1 MVEKEPVK
9 LNLSPS
15 SPKRSHGGQGSTLP
29 WGSLKLLISFSYS
42 NDFLHF
48 FSVLPS
54 TSHLPRLPS
63 LLKLWKFPLGNRGHS
78 SELYD
83 CRALLL
89 LIFYNYFWPYN
100 SI

>member
-9 LNLSPS
+9 LNLSPP

-42 NDFLHF
+42 NDFLLF
-48 FSVLPS
+48 FPLIPS

-63 LLKLWKFPLGNRGHS
+63 LLMLWKFPLGNRGHS

-83 CRALLL
+83 CSAMQMLN
-89 LIFYNYFWPYN
+89 FYYFWPYI